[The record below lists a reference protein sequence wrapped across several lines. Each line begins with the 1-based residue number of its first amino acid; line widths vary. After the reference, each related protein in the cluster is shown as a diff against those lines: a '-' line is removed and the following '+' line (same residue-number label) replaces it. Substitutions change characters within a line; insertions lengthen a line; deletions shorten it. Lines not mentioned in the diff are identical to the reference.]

1 MLARFLLLLLALFA
15 ASGPAWGQ
23 QNNIRPTLV
32 AEGPVPVGGGEV
44 ELAIVFRTDPGW
56 HGYWL
61 NPGDAGLPLQIEWD
75 VPDGVEVGDLR
86 FPTPV
91 ILEAAGLINYVY
103 KGDHALLTRL
113 TVPPRSSGV
122 VRIAADMRW
131 LACTDEVCVP
141 EQGRVDLAIPIGEG
155 TDRGYEFDAY
165 RRDLPRLL
173 ETPARFAKTGET
185 LSIALP
191 VPETLDVGEPT
202 LFLADDRVI
211 DYSAEQRFRRDGD
224 RLIVDLVAR
233 EGADPASLAGVI
245 RLGNGQG
252 LEFRAR
258 PGEVPTGGRPITG
271 DGGGEAT
278 LLALAGALIG
288 GLLLNLMPCVFPV
301 LTIKALHLARSGT
314 SETRARRDA
323 LGYTLGAVL
332 GTASLGLL
340 LILLREGGNAVGW
353 AFQLQDPRTIFV
365 LLLLSGAITYNLLGL
380 FELPVV
386 AGDVETR
393 SSIGTGALAA
403 FVATP
408 CAGPFLGTAIGTA
421 LLLPPLVGMGIFA
434 MLGLGLALPFL
445 ALGFIP
451 ALRRRMPRPGPWMTT
466 FKRWLAL
473 PMGLTVAACLWLLW
487 RLAGPVGL
495 AGGIFAL
502 GLMAAIFGLIARRVG
517 MLRTAVAAVGAV
529 ALLGIVTLPDRPI
542 ERNVS
547 VPGAT
552 AWSPERVAAARG
564 AGRPVFVYFTADWC
578 LTCKANERVAIARDS
593 VREAFD
599 EADVAVFVAD
609 WTDGNDT
616 ITRFLEERQRGAVP
630 LYLWYPPGE
639 EAEELPQLLT
649 PSMLTERAAA
659 S

>member
-1 MLARFLLLLLALFA
+1 MLARFLFLLTAFFA
-15 ASGPAWGQ
+15 ALPAAAQ
-23 QNNIRPTLV
+23 PNSLRPTLV
-32 AEGPVPVGGGEV
+32 AEGGIPEGGGEV

-61 NPGDAGLPLQIEWD
+61 NPGDAGLPLQIEWQL
-75 VPDGVEVGDLR
+75 PDGVEVEELR

-91 ILEAAGLINYVY
+91 MFEVAGLINYVY
-103 KGDHALLTRL
+103 KGDHAFLTRL
-113 TVPPRSSGV
+113 TVPAGTNEP
-122 VRIAADMRW
+122 VRIAADMAW

-141 EQGRVDLAIPIGEG
+141 EQGVAEVTIPVGEG
-155 TDRGYEFDAY
+155 VDRTIEFDAY
-165 RRDLPRLL
+165 RRKLPRML
-173 ETPARFAKTGET
+173 ETPARFAVTGEA

-191 VPETLDVGEPT
+191 VPAALDVGEPE

-233 EGADPASLAGVI
+233 EGIDPETLSGVV

-252 LEFRAR
+252 LEFRAT

-271 DGGGEAT
+271 SGGSEAA
-278 LLALAGALIG
+278 LIALAGALIG

-301 LTIKALHLARSGT
+301 LTLKALHLARTAT

-323 LGYTLGAVL
+323 LGYTLGAIL
-332 GTASLGLL
+332 GTASLGLG

-365 LLLLSGAITYNLLGL
+365 LLILAGAITYNLLGL
-380 FELPVV
+380 YELPVLG
-386 AGDVETR
+386 GDVETR
-393 SSIGTGALAA
+393 SSVGTGALAA

-421 LLLPPLVGMGIFA
+421 LLLPPLIGVGVFA

-451 ALRRRMPRPGPWMTT
+451 ALRRKMPRPGPWMTT

-502 GLMAAIFGLIARRVG
+502 GVMAAILGLVARRVG
-517 MLRTAVAAVGAV
+517 MLRTAFAGIAAV
-529 ALLGIVTLPDRPI
+529 ALFGIVTLPDRPI
-542 ERNVS
+542 ERDVS
-547 VPGAT
+547 VAGAT
-552 AWSPERVAAARG
+552 AWSPERVEAARG
-564 AGRPVFVYFTADWC
+564 SGRPVFVYFTADWC
-578 LTCKANERVAIARDS
+578 LTCKANERVAIARDG
-593 VREAFD
+593 VRQAFD
-599 EADVAVFVAD
+599 EANVAVFVAD
-609 WTDGNDT
+609 WTDGDDT
-616 ITRFLEERQRGAVP
+616 ITRFLEEQGRAAVP
-630 LYLWYPPGE
+630 LYLWYAPGE

-649 PSMLTERAAA
+649 PGMLTERAAGA
-659 S
+659 